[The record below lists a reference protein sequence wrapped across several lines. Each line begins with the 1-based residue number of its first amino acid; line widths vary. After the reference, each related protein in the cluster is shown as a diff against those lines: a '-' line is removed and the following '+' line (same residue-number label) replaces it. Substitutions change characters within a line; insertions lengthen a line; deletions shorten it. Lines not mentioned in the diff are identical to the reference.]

1 VKMTQGTAIVSVT
14 DQSKNQ
20 FMKKMIIA
28 GCLLLGLNAAFA
40 ANDNGPVNTKQAT
53 VQTQNFQDSSYQ
65 RRKYPDSTGRGKSMQ
80 NNNSNWKKGSKMKGH
95 KGMSDS
101 SHRGM
106 SGTDSTK
113 Q

>member
-1 VKMTQGTAIVSVT
+1 
-14 DQSKNQ
+14 
-20 FMKKMIIA
+20 MKKTIIA

-40 ANDNGPVNTKQAT
+40 ANDNGPVSTKQST
-53 VQTQNFQDSSYQ
+53 VQSNNYQDSSYQ
-65 RRKYPDSTGRGKSMQ
+65 RRKYPDSTGRSK
-80 NNNSNWKKGSKMKGH
+80 NNNGNWKKGNKMKGQ

-101 SHRGM
+101 MHHGM